1 MKFQPRIVARHAGQR
16 IRSGYAVL
24 SPELQVLA
32 GAVAQRPLW
41 GQAQTQH
48 IAAEPIAT
56 VNNGGSGIA
65 QRVEYL
71 DAHVLDHPTL
81 ASQAPTLLTPRIVQ
95 GFRFA
100 IKQLAAHATH
110 QAGMTTAGA
119 AAVGHGDAGSPQAIQ
134 QVTGG
139 GGRQATTS
147 RPSPRRPPP
156 PRW

>member
-1 MKFQPRIVARHAGQR
+1 MKLQPRIIARHASQG
-16 IRSGYAVL
+16 IWPGNAAL
-24 SPELQVLA
+24 CPELQVLA
-32 GAVAQRPLW
+32 GAVTQRPLW

-48 IAAEPIAT
+48 IAAEPVAT
-56 VNNGGSGIA
+56 VNNGWSRIT

-100 IKQLAAHATH
+100 IEQLAAHATH

-119 AAVGHGDAGSPQAIQ
+119 AAVGHGNAGSQQA
-134 QVTGG
+134 V
-139 GGRQATTS
+139 
-147 RPSPRRPPP
+147 
-156 PRW
+156 